1 MIPQAHSPK
10 QKTPFGSPDPSWGIA
25 TGTLAVTTRAPI
37 CSGLGALG
45 GGGSGLSSQP
55 SSPVCGLHLPPPS
68 SWWWGV
74 QRGYSLCS
82 QSSDAPRGP
91 ALAGFGVGGCLAR
104 LLDQGHPQEAH
115 AGWSVTAHTG
125 AV

>member
-1 MIPQAHSPK
+1 MNPQARSPK

-25 TGTLAVTTRAPI
+25 TGTLAVTTRAPF
-37 CSGLGALG
+37 CSGLGAPRVG
-45 GGGSGLSSQP
+45 RGRKWPVQP
-55 SSPVCGLHLPPPS
+55 ALPVPPPS

-74 QRGYSLCS
+74 RRGYSLHS
-82 QSSDAPRGP
+82 QSSDAPPGP
-91 ALAGFGVGGCLAR
+91 ALAGIGVGGCLAR

-115 AGWSVTAHTG
+115 AGWSVTAHAG